1 MLKERR
7 AIRINYLDGTFMD
20 LELTKAAS
28 VKTKQSM
35 INIDKMNDGNWRLI
49 YDEALIPDFTKVSN
63 LEIIR
68 GENQ

>member
-7 AIRINYLDGTFMD
+7 AIRINYLDGTFKD

-35 INIDKMNDGNWRLI
+35 INIDRMNDGNWRLI
-49 YDEALIPDFTKVSN
+49 YDEELIPDFTQVAT

-68 GENQ
+68 GDKE